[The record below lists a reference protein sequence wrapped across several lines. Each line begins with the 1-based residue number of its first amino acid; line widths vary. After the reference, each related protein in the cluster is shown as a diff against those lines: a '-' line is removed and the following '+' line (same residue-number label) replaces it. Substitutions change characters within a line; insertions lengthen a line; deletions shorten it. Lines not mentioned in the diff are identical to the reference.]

1 MRKSCVGVEEIM
13 KKVATENLS
22 VAEIRERRLNRLYK
36 VLPIVSIL
44 LLIALWLV
52 AANSSGNFPSPMD
65 VWERTVRL
73 FTHPVKKKNL
83 ILHILASLRRVGI
96 ALLFDWTI
104 GIAFGIMIGW
114 FPKLRAFFSPLF
126 DAFRAIPPLAWIP
139 LITLWQGTGELSKIV
154 IVIFGS
160 LQSIVIN
167 VKAGLSTVDKM
178 YLDVGTVFNATP
190 AQRLFKIAIPSSL
203 DAIFAGVRTS
213 TSAAWMVVLA
223 AEMLGAGDSGVGLL
237 ISRGMDSMDMPLVL
251 TGMIAIGVVGALL
264 AILTQFAER
273 LICPWT
279 RKTR

>member
-1 MRKSCVGVEEIM
+1 M
-13 KKVATENLS
+13 KKIATENLS
-22 VAEIRERRLNRLYK
+22 VAEIRERRLTVLYK
-36 VLPIVSIL
+36 ILPIISIL

-52 AANSSGNFPSPMD
+52 ASSSSGNFPSPME

-73 FTHPVKKKNL
+73 FTHPVKKRNL

-96 ALLFDWTI
+96 ALLFDWTV

-114 FPKLRAFFSPLF
+114 FPKLRACFSPLF

>member
-1 MRKSCVGVEEIM
+1 MS
-13 KKVATENLS
+13 KVAKENLS
-22 VAEIRERRLNRLYK
+22 AAEIREQRMKILYK
-36 VLPIVSIL
+36 ILPIVSIITIITL
-44 LLIALWLV
+44 WLIAT
-52 AANSSGNFPSPMD
+52 NSSSGNFPSPAD

-73 FTHPVKKKNL
+73 FTHPVKKRNL
-83 ILHILASLRRVGI
+83 ILHILASLQRVGL
-96 ALLFDWTI
+96 ALLFDWTF

-114 FPKLRAFFSPLF
+114 YPKLRAFFSPLF

-139 LITLWQGTGELSKIV
+139 LITLWNGTGELSKVI

-223 AEMLGAGDSGVGLL
+223 AEMLGAGNAGVGLL
-237 ISRGMDSMDMPLVL
+237 ISRGMDSMHMPLVL
-251 TGMIAIGVVGALL
+251 TGMIAIGLVGALL
-264 AILTQFAER
+264 AIITQFAER

-279 RKTR
+279 RKTK